1 MADELG
7 ETPLFSAIHSHDEKM
22 VHKLLQSGSLLDVR
36 NNRGDSPL
44 MVAIQER
51 QEAIAVL
58 FLSYSRVGPNRTR
71 VY

>member
-1 MADELG
+1 MADEFG
-7 ETPLFSAIHSHDEKM
+7 ETPLLSAIHSHDEKM
-22 VHKLLQSGSLLDVR
+22 VHKLMQSGSLLDVR
-36 NNRGDSPL
+36 NNHGDTPL

-51 QEAIAVL
+51 QESIAVL

>member
-7 ETPLFSAIHSHDEKM
+7 ETPLFSSFYSHDEKM
-22 VHKLLQSGSLLDVR
+22 VHKLMQSGSLLDVR
-36 NNRGDSPL
+36 NNRGDTPL

>member
-1 MADELG
+1 M
-7 ETPLFSAIHSHDEKM
+7 
-22 VHKLLQSGSLLDVR
+22 QSGSLLDVR

-44 MVAIQER
+44 MVAIQEH
-51 QEAIAVL
+51 QESIAVS